1 MDTTNRCNVII
12 VYADD
17 LGFGDLSCYGS
28 HRIHTPNLD
37 RLCAEGL
44 KFTDAYAASAV
55 CTPSRYSILT
65 GRYPFRN
72 NRAHILPGDAGC
84 IIDPGLDTMPRL
96 FQRAGYRTGIVGKWH
111 LGLSDGSAPIDWNQE
126 INLTP
131 IDLGF
136 DESFIFPAT
145 ADRVPC
151 VYVEGRSV
159 VNLDPQDPI
168 SVSYDWECPFDD
180 IPTYHKNPELLK
192 MKSSHGHDMSIVEG
206 IGRIGYMRGGRKA
219 IWKDEDLAE
228 TFLDRAIRF
237 LEDSHRQNQPFF
249 LFMRCTSPM
258 CPGCPPPVFAVP
270 PPWVPAAM

>member
-192 MKSSHGHDMSIVEG
+192 MKSS
-206 IGRIGYMRGGRKA
+206 
-219 IWKDEDLAE
+219 
-228 TFLDRAIRF
+228 T
-237 LEDSHRQNQPFF
+237 
-249 LFMRCTSPM
+249 
-258 CPGCPPPVFAVP
+258 
-270 PPWVPAAM
+270 AMT